1 MFHCFIC
8 YLFTV
13 FLKIPH
19 RCIVTLC
26 TNNSKIP
33 ELSFYHS
40 PLHDKKLLQRW
51 LVNTRQ
57 VNTYVNE
64 HSRICSTHFERGKK
78 QGKMLHPPYVFAWT
92 KQVSATR
99 ASPKERSTPVPVT
112 TSHSIDYSSYTSR
125 KSHEYLHQGSD
136 Y

>member
-8 YLFTV
+8 YLFAV

-57 VNTYVNE
+57 VNTHVNE
-64 HSRICSTHFERGKK
+64 YSRICSTHFERGKK
-78 QGKMLHPPYVFAWT
+78 QGKMLYPPYV
-92 KQVSATR
+92 
-99 ASPKERSTPVPVT
+99 
-112 TSHSIDYSSYTSR
+112 
-125 KSHEYLHQGSD
+125 
-136 Y
+136 